1 MWSTFFFLAG
11 GMDKTEIQARLLEI
25 ITPFCHARD
34 IDVWGVEFLFEA
46 GGRYKIVRIY
56 LDSPTGISIDEC
68 TEVSRHLGLVLDV
81 EDIIPGAYTL
91 EVSSPGLERPFF
103 SLEQMQGY
111 LGQTVHI
118 RLHSGLEGRK
128 NFKGRLLALT
138 PPTLT
143 LVIESTEYILAW
155 QDVAKAHLVYEHP
168 GQGKP
173 GKR

>member
-1 MWSTFFFLAG
+1 
-11 GMDKTEIQARLLEI
+11 MDKAEIHARLLEI
-25 ITPFCHARD
+25 ITPMCRARS
-34 IDVWGVEFLFEA
+34 IDVWGVELLFEA

-68 TEVSRHLGLVLDV
+68 TEVSRHLSLTLDV

-103 SLEQMQGY
+103 SLDQMQPF

-118 RLHSGLEGRK
+118 RLNAGIEGRK
-128 NFKGRLLALT
+128 NFKGCLLAIT

-143 LVIESTEYILAW
+143 LRVDTAEYILDW
-155 QDVAKAHLVYEHP
+155 QDVAKAHLIYDHP
-168 GQGKP
+168 DQGRP
-173 GKR
+173 GRR